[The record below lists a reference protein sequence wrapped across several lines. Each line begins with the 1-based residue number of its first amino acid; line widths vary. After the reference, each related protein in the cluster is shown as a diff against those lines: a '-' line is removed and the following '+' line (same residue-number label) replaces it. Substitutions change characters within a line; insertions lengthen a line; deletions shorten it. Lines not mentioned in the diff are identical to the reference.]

1 MVLTG
6 TFPCQQAHL
15 WATFLSTAP
24 DGSDGAP
31 WIPANPSRHAVHGR
45 RLTTRGQAL
54 NGGATRWGR
63 RGSLGSRALHRGLEG
78 KGPRSTRG
86 QSRPR
91 VVGHGVVGLSPPP
104 PPSLAYWRLGV
115 CFPHQT
121 TAALRSSLAHSRI
134 PRRIWGSGGSVPQ
147 GCPWSGLPIPQSTC
161 PGAAGGAGPRGGG
174 SGRDPPLPG
183 PAPSPGLQVF
193 ARRKR
198 LLIRACALVR
208 SPHPPRRT

>member
-1 MVLTG
+1 MDPRESLPARGARPETDHQGTG
-6 TFPCQQAHL
+6 PQRRSNPLGTTRKPRFSGA
-15 WATFLSTAP
+15 AP
-24 DGSDGAP
+24 GTGGEGAP
-31 WIPANPSRHAVHGR
+31 IHAGPKP
-45 RLTTRGQAL
+45 TPG
-54 NGGATRWGR
+54 
-63 RGSLGSRALHRGLEG
+63 RGSRCCWL
-78 KGPRSTRG
+78 
-86 QSRPR
+86 
-91 VVGHGVVGLSPPP
+91 VPPP
-104 PPSLAYWRLGV
+104 APSLAYWRLGV

-183 PAPSPGLQVF
+183 PAPSPGLQVS